1 VEALQG
7 LLQLWIAN
15 HRRLRSPRGPSGSRG
30 HDLALTAGASPLVE
44 AGFAELATALENRV
58 PQVRHAKA
66 LWRGD
71 LNQQWRPI
79 GIDAQREA
87 KLAAERVDSGQVAFG
102 QRNDVGNLHHPGL
115 DRLHA
120 VATAR
125 LQGEHDNIG
134 EIRDADVRLPRA
146 DRLHEH
152 DIEASDVQ
160 HSRGERRRLGN
171 APEASAAAHR
181 PEEHTVVGVV
191 LDQSDSI
198 AEHGPMG
205 EGAGRIDRDD
215 ADGQTE
221 TADVLHESADQSGLP
236 NPGGT
241 GDPHHRRLPDVRPDC
256 RNERSGRG
264 IIILDPRDRTRD
276 RTAIAGARQRRQF
289 ARISS
294 QWRHRRYGSGQATA
308 TTDYAVGVSMDIP
321 IFPLELVL
329 VPGEPLPL
337 HIFEPRYQEMVARC
351 VDGDEPFTL
360 VLSDDDGMRD
370 VGCTAEI
377 TEVLEKFPDGRS
389 NIVVTGRDVVRVD
402 EVHDAH
408 NYRSAVVSPIDD
420 DPDEATADAQQAAI
434 TAYTAVSAEL
444 PGQAPSAP
452 EPGPRLSYALVA
464 RVDLGLDVK
473 QSLLENRDEQR
484 RLEVVT
490 ELLVDIHRGLV
501 LTRETQERARKN
513 GRVRTP
519 EELAVELGLDE

>member
-1 VEALQG
+1 
-7 LLQLWIAN
+7 
-15 HRRLRSPRGPSGSRG
+15 
-30 HDLALTAGASPLVE
+30 
-44 AGFAELATALENRV
+44 
-58 PQVRHAKA
+58 
-66 LWRGD
+66 
-71 LNQQWRPI
+71 
-79 GIDAQREA
+79 
-87 KLAAERVDSGQVAFG
+87 
-102 QRNDVGNLHHPGL
+102 
-115 DRLHA
+115 
-120 VATAR
+120 
-125 LQGEHDNIG
+125 
-134 EIRDADVRLPRA
+134 
-146 DRLHEH
+146 
-152 DIEASDVQ
+152 
-160 HSRGERRRLGN
+160 
-171 APEASAAAHR
+171 
-181 PEEHTVVGVV
+181 
-191 LDQSDSI
+191 
-198 AEHGPMG
+198 
-205 EGAGRIDRDD
+205 
-215 ADGQTE
+215 
-221 TADVLHESADQSGLP
+221 
-236 NPGGT
+236 
-241 GDPHHRRLPDVRPDC
+241 
-256 RNERSGRG
+256 
-264 IIILDPRDRTRD
+264 
-276 RTAIAGARQRRQF
+276 
-289 ARISS
+289 
-294 QWRHRRYGSGQATA
+294 
-308 TTDYAVGVSMDIP
+308 MDIP

-337 HIFEPRYQEMVARC
+337 HIYEPRYQEMVARC